1 MLSPEE
7 TGEQP
12 QQDGNDVKKEP
23 QKATKRSYRSDYNMI
38 PDQIISNNILQDL
51 TELLD
56 QDAKSC
62 YDGLQEFENLANTGI
77 PDHFRSIYELFDTVP
92 VLFLSLDRSP
102 EGVVNAIYLWQINKF
117 CPWHSNNNSI
127 GVDLTL
133 IDTDLYAHP
142 SFLML
147 LKIEPKE
154 EETLTSAKLLSGG
167 RLLVKSIVGDS
178 QVMFRTY
185 NVSDFYASA
194 KINPYKKMINKN
206 PEYSSMLILER
217 GDENIESDWKVML
230 YRPMTSSELDTTI
243 QEVSLNET
251 LLETDSI
258 EKTYRIINNNKLIES
273 KEMENSGELSQKN
286 VWSGAQIYTF
296 GDHIVFFD
304 KKNAKVIKFN
314 LESLEVVCIRELG
327 VIEVVEVV
335 NESLFVVSRDEK
347 IFQLTFAEGVNI
359 KTIEQ
364 QSPLPP
370 NSISTETNNT
380 WKFIHLLDPSSSE
393 PVLHAIFQREN
404 KFYKLP
410 LDQTKQ
416 GVQILLKNS
425 DNVTINRDWDLFTYV
440 EDSDTVNLKIPILVY
455 ISGYSICFYDVLNRR
470 EKSAPLIMLNQP
482 GHPKYRLVKAT
493 IGRAY
498 LHLESTTYE
507 PAGVFEFRYPED
519 LDELFAGGDIA
530 TYGVRL
536 NEDQLVGN
544 ASSADVFIQ
553 AEGDK
558 KKITLVKFR
567 GSQAFYGDE
576 INCIYLA
583 KLSLINLQKQRQ
595 TDLLKKAAAKA
606 IHPPKEEEESKQDI
620 TQKVVQKTAEA
631 KKNLAQAD
639 SRKED
644 ILERV
649 AQRINTIK
657 QNLLSKDPKHIEIET
672 YNDLLYELRKEI
684 GPVVSKLF
692 KESQERAR
700 TAQKRLGEAE
710 SMILWQSNR
719 YRDPKPTIAPEL
731 NEDGLDISLKVSD
744 EYLQAYKDIK
754 AAKKKAVKHR
764 EKLKGK
770 V

>member
-7 TGEQP
+7 TGGQP
-12 QQDGNDVKKEP
+12 RQGDNDAKNEP
-23 QKATKRSYRSDYNMI
+23 QKATKRSYRSHYNII
-38 PDQIISNNILQDL
+38 PDRVISNSILQDL

-62 YDGLQEFENLANTGI
+62 YDGLQEYENLANTGI
-77 PDHFRSIYELFDTVP
+77 PEHFKSIYELFDTVP

-117 CPWHSNNNSI
+117 CPWIRNNNSI

-133 IDTDLYAHP
+133 IDADLYARP

-147 LKIEPKE
+147 LKIEPNE
-154 EETLTSAKLLSGG
+154 GETLTSAKLLSGG

-194 KINPYKKMINKN
+194 KINPFKKVINKN
-206 PEYSSMLILER
+206 HEYSSMLILER
-217 GDENIESDWKVML
+217 GDENTKSDSKVML

-251 LLETDSI
+251 LLETNSI
-258 EKTYRIINNNKLIES
+258 EKTYRIINNNKLVEF
-273 KEMENSGELSQKN
+273 KEIENSGELSQKEI
-286 VWSGAQIYTF
+286 WSGAQIYTF
-296 GDHIVFFD
+296 RDHIVFFD

-380 WKFIHLLDPSSSE
+380 WKFIHMLDPSSSE

-425 DNVTINRDWDLFTYV
+425 DNVTISPYWDLFTYV

-455 ISGYSICFYDVLNRR
+455 ISGYSICFYNVLNRR
-470 EKSAPLIMLNQP
+470 EKSAPLIMPNQP
-482 GHPKYRLVKAT
+482 GHQKYRLVKAT

-498 LHLESTTYE
+498 LLLESTTYG
-507 PAGVFEFRYPED
+507 PAAVFEFRYPED
-519 LDELFAGGDIA
+519 LDELFAEGDIA
-530 TYGVRL
+530 TYGVKL
-536 NEDQLVGN
+536 NEGQLVGN
-544 ASSADVFIQ
+544 AGSEDVFIQ
-553 AEGDK
+553 AEEDK

-567 GSQAFYGDE
+567 GSQAFYQDE

-583 KLSLINLQKQRQ
+583 KLSLINLHKQKQA
-595 TDLLKKAAAKA
+595 DALKKAAAKA
-606 IHPPKEEEESKQDI
+606 IQPPKEEENKQDN

-639 SRKED
+639 SKQTLISNCNTALSEVRKH
-644 ILERV
+644 
-649 AQRINTIK
+649 IK
-657 QNLLSKDPKHIEIET
+657 AEATKVFKAEQDSLKQSKQLYSDPYSNYNNQYNQVDPKAK
-672 YNDLLYELRKEI
+672 DSKQS
-684 GPVVSKLF
+684 GPSAV
-692 KESQERAR
+692 
-700 TAQKRLGEAE
+700 
-710 SMILWQSNR
+710 
-719 YRDPKPTIAPEL
+719 PK
-731 NEDGLDISLKVSD
+731 
-744 EYLQAYKDIK
+744 EYLSAYKDLK
-754 AAKKKAVKHR
+754 DEKKKAARQR
-764 EKLKGK
+764 EKEKGK
-770 V
+770 KQNWKSSNTDF